1 MSSRY
6 GEPPSTN
13 RSSPRPTY
21 PHTGTGGRVATRVWS
36 VMWPTSEGRPAAT
49 ACVRQP
55 SACSVGHVVLAMAG
69 GGWGGEGEGV
79 HATPLAA
86 GALSTSA
93 RETSAAAATKAF
105 MAPVYRLVDAASRSP
120 RGPCR
125 ILERVA
131 PREGRR
137 LDALSPPRRRDR
149 GERVPI

>member
-1 MSSRY
+1 
-6 GEPPSTN
+6 
-13 RSSPRPTY
+13 
-21 PHTGTGGRVATRVWS
+21 
-36 VMWPTSEGRPAAT
+36 MWPTSEGRPAAT

-69 GGWGGEGEGV
+69 ERCGAKRDGV

-93 RETSAAAATKAF
+93 RATSAAAATKAF
-105 MAPVYRLVDAASRSP
+105 MARVYRLADAASRSP

-131 PREGRR
+131 LREGRR
-137 LDALSPPRRRDR
+137 LAMPLAAAASRSWRTRADLRGLPNKDAPPTPK
-149 GERVPI
+149 E